1 MELNRLLYSCIA
13 FFFDQGK
20 VNKRWDAELNLLLDK
35 LEDGEIMFTCPY
47 SEILIDGNKN
57 SVYTLNLEGHEIWI
71 TNFPYSFGN
80 SWKGSSSRSRLPSVR
95 TRWRLKNAII
105 QNPIFVTSDK
115 PNNSDELVMLRFK
128 TESFYV

>member
-1 MELNRLLYSCIA
+1 MELNRLLYSCVA
-13 FFFDQGK
+13 FFFDQGRVDK
-20 VNKRWDAELNLLLDK
+20 SWDAKLNRLLD
-35 LEDGEIMFTCPY
+35 LVEEGEIMFTSPY
-47 SEILIDGNKN
+47 SEILIDGNNK

-80 SWKGSSSRSRLPSVR
+80 SWEGRSSRSGLPSVR

-115 PNNSDELVMLRFK
+115 PSNSDELVMLRFK